1 MNNEINNKTIQN
13 KTGDDEQHGSSVLCD
28 IASMQALSR
37 RIHYGKFV
45 AESKFLKDPDTYTQY
60 VQQGNVTAIV
70 DLLTNV
76 EVVFFLFFVKKI

>member
-1 MNNEINNKTIQN
+1 
-13 KTGDDEQHGSSVLCD
+13 
-28 IASMQALSR
+28 MQALSR

-76 EVVFFLFFVKKI
+76 EVISLFVKRKRRVLFFIDIL